1 MVNYNKHYT
10 MQGSQ
15 TSTKNPRISYK
26 EITKERLE
34 WCFSKQIQLTTVTVQ
49 PDKGGYI
56 RDNLTSVLDNSAGLK
71 TIAVNVGT
79 GRGKTTAIY
88 NHIANLQSNK
98 KAISILATPFRQL
111 VNKDHN
117 GLKDAGVSPSNI
129 TSYLDVQKAN
139 GDLNALSEMS
149 IDIKDLFLKN
159 YINDRT
165 VHVISINSLLRNPG
179 TEAYDLR
186 QSMRIYLDLL
196 HKHYT
201 KNNLEVHLFID
212 EIHESVDNLQSKYLS
227 ALWNFK
233 PYLSKVVVSSAT
245 FSEPA
250 LTALSGITSI
260 TNNNLLLYQKDRT
273 KFLNSSCPL
282 HLIFTKKNILQKTP
296 YY

>member
-1 MVNYNKHYT
+1 MFLPV
-10 MQGSQ
+10 
-15 TSTKNPRISYK
+15 ISLLIWMFK
-26 EITKERLE
+26 
-34 WCFSKQIQLTTVTVQ
+34 
-49 PDKGGYI
+49 
-56 RDNLTSVLDNSAGLK
+56 
-71 TIAVNVGT
+71 
-79 GRGKTTAIY
+79 
-88 NHIANLQSNK
+88 
-98 KAISILATPFRQL
+98 RQ
-111 VNKDHN
+111 
-117 GLKDAGVSPSNI
+117 
-129 TSYLDVQKAN
+129 N

-273 KFLNSSCPL
+273 KFLIQAVL
-282 HLIFTKKNILQKTP
+282 YI
-296 YY
+296 